1 MNTLLRYSQQYRE
14 LTVRIVM
21 ESFNAIPVFI
31 AVADSAGFSS
41 AGRELGISKSA
52 VSKRI
57 TQLEDQLGAR
67 LFHRTT
73 RKLSL
78 TEAGERFYEYAVQAN
93 RSAQQ
98 AEDAVHELQGE
109 PRGVLKVQLPMTL
122 GQMHIAP
129 LIPEFLKQYP
139 HLQIDLIMDDRRI
152 NLVEQGYDLAVRA
165 GDMEDSNLIA
175 RVLAPLHSIVCASP
189 TYLQEFYQQHKQS
202 LEHPSQLEKANC
214 LTYSY
219 SSNADTWQF
228 NAIDKDNKNH
238 RIKVKGNYR
247 VNNSAS
253 LKQALIA
260 GMGVARLPTF
270 IAGNSLKKGDLVAL
284 FKDYTMPY
292 KSLYAVYPERQYLPT
307 KVRAFLD
314 FLIEHLG
321 ADVPFWDNY

>member
-1 MNTLLRYSQQYRE
+1 
-14 LTVRIVM
+14 M
-21 ESFNAIPVFI
+21 ESFNAIPIFI
-31 AVADSAGFSS
+31 AVADNAGFSS

-78 TEAGERFYEYAVQAN
+78 TEAGERFYEYAAQAN

-98 AEDAVHELQGE
+98 AEDAVYELQGQ

-139 HLQIDLIMDDRRI
+139 HLHIDLVMDDRHV
-152 NLVEQGYDLAVRA
+152 NLIEQGYDLAVRA

-175 RVLAPLHSIVCASP
+175 RLLAPLHSVVCASP
-189 TYLQEFYQQHKQS
+189 CYLQEFYQQHKQA
-202 LEHPSQLEKANC
+202 LEHPSQLAKANC

-228 NAIDKDNKNH
+228 DTINQDSQNH
-238 RIKVKGNYR
+238 KIKVKGNYR

-253 LKQALIA
+253 LKKALIA

-270 IAGNSLKKGDLVAL
+270 VTGDSIKKGELVAL
-284 FKDYTMPY
+284 FQDYTMPH
-292 KSLYAVYPERQYLPT
+292 KSLYAVYPERQYLPI
-307 KVRAFLD
+307 KVRVFLD
-314 FLIEHLG
+314 LLIKHLG
-321 ADVPFWDNY
+321 TDVPFWDNF